1 VLDRETQMPVDI
13 IYDMHKERR
22 TYDGYVDLIEER
34 LRDAYTDV
42 RTSLKKAVETQKKY
56 YDLSVKPTI

>member
-1 VLDRETQMPVDI
+1 MLDRETQMPVDI

>member
-1 VLDRETQMPVDI
+1 MPVDI